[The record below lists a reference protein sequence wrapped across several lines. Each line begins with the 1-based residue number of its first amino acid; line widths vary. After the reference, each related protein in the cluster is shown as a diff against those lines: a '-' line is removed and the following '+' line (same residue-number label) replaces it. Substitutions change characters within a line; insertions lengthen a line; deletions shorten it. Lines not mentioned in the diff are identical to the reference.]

1 MKFKSSWNAG
11 VGPTK
16 DAYTIG
22 DSPQYNLR
30 VGAGQG
36 SVWVLLTRHITSI
49 EDFRENHEYITLLV
63 YQNGGKR
70 IYYPC
75 EFEMWDF
82 SPNRTEIV
90 NQIQFCFSD
99 DPPPYIDGVRINS
112 PHYLCK
118 IRLDPSQEKKYENIS
133 YSIFFCLFFKRIL

>member
-1 MKFKSSWNAG
+1 MRKFKQCFVQICSTKFKTFLIYFFSSVNFSSWNAG

-22 DSPQYNLR
+22 DNPQFNLR

-75 EFEMWDF
+75 EFEQ
-82 SPNRTEIV
+82 STSEKHPNIFFYE
-90 NQIQFCFSD
+90 QFFF
-99 DPPPYIDGVRINS
+99 
-112 PHYLCK
+112 
-118 IRLDPSQEKKYENIS
+118 
-133 YSIFFCLFFKRIL
+133 SIFRRSTAIY

>member
-1 MKFKSSWNAG
+1 MKKNPTIIEFILKNSSSWNAG

-22 DSPQYNLR
+22 DNPQFNLR

-75 EFEMWDF
+75 KLF
-82 SPNRTEIV
+82 NRDREG
-90 NQIQFCFSD
+90 D
-99 DPPPYIDGVRINS
+99 KNS
-112 PHYLCK
+112 
-118 IRLDPSQEKKYENIS
+118 
-133 YSIFFCLFFKRIL
+133 FV

>member
-1 MKFKSSWNAG
+1 MESYPLISSWHAG

-22 DSPQYNLR
+22 DNPQFNLR
-30 VGAGQG
+30 VGAGHG

-49 EDFRENHEYITLLV
+49 EDFRENHEYITLMV

-75 EFEMWDF
+75 
-82 SPNRTEIV
+82 RCIV
-90 NQIQFCFSD
+90 CYDQIRNF
-99 DPPPYIDGVRINS
+99 I
-112 PHYLCK
+112 
-118 IRLDPSQEKKYENIS
+118 
-133 YSIFFCLFFKRIL
+133 

>member
-1 MKFKSSWNAG
+1 MKKTTINEFILKNSSSWNAG

-22 DSPQYNLR
+22 DNPQFNLR

-75 EFEMWDF
+75 KPFNRDREGGEKQFCVGNH
-82 SPNRTEIV
+82 PNRS
-90 NQIQFCFSD
+90 NFQFQTIHHHLLMAFEST
-99 DPPPYIDGVRINS
+99 VRIT
-112 PHYLCK
+112 YVK
-118 IRLDPSQEKKYENIS
+118 
-133 YSIFFCLFFKRIL
+133 FV

>member
-1 MKFKSSWNAG
+1 M
-11 VGPTK
+11 GPTK

-22 DSPQYNLR
+22 DNPQFSLR
-30 VGAGQG
+30 VGAGTG

-75 EFEMWDF
+75 KLTICIYFIQNFSFYSKFFIFILFEI
-82 SPNRTEIV
+82 S
-90 NQIQFCFSD
+90 QFVF
-99 DPPPYIDGVRINS
+99 
-112 PHYLCK
+112 
-118 IRLDPSQEKKYENIS
+118 
-133 YSIFFCLFFKRIL
+133 YSISIDILFVLNF